1 MKYLAAY
8 CLAVLGGNATPSADD
23 LTTILQS
30 VGITPEETQLNAV
43 MTALEGKTLHD
54 VRYTFT
60 YSDHISYHPYS
71 RLLTEVWIKYKAFLS
86 VVPEAVA
93 VLVVTPVAKK
103 LKLRLN
109 QNQKRK
115 KKKSIWQ
122 VP

>member
-54 VRYTFT
+54 VRYTFCSLTT
-60 YSDHISYHPYS
+60 YLITHILGY
-71 RLLTEVWIKYKAFLS
+71 
-86 VVPEAVA
+86 
-93 VLVVTPVAKK
+93 
-103 LKLRLN
+103 
-109 QNQKRK
+109 
-115 KKKSIWQ
+115 
-122 VP
+122 